1 MDSDRNE
8 LEACRR
14 RHPREEVMLA
24 GSAMSVTR
32 SRSVMVT
39 DVSAMGVR
47 MGARD
52 LPAPGND
59 VLMVVGS
66 QDRMGTVVWR
76 TLEHCGLSLDEPFDA
91 ADIDRMKR
99 EAHWA
104 SVTGWGR

>member
-1 MDSDRNE
+1 MGRN
-8 LEACRR
+8 LSSATCRR
-14 RHPREEVMLA
+14 RFPREDVTLA

-39 DVSAMGVR
+39 DVSAL
-47 MGARD
+47 GARIGGRD
-52 LPAPGND
+52 LPKPGD
-59 VLMVVGS
+59 DILMVVGS

-76 TLEHCGLSLDEPFDA
+76 SVEHCGVSLDEPLEA
-91 ADIDRMKR
+91 ANIDQMKE